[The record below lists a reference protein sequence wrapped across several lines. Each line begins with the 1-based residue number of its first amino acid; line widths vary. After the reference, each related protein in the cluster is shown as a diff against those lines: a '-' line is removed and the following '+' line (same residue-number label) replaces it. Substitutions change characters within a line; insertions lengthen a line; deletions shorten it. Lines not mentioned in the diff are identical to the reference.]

1 MNKRYDVLPSQLVDT
16 AEKSARMHG
25 QEVVTHYQ
33 TPTVGVVIPVIQA
46 AVTGVALGI
55 AFGIIAWAVGTGKP
69 LKIAIVTWAIVQAL
83 AWLYLL
89 MVWFNRIG
97 LLEQLLK
104 MDLNHDGYIGN
115 NNDNVS
121 GTIKLVATSS
131 NGRAAQIGH
140 LPGTKGQLV
149 ELARGLAAGS
159 PFSRDAWSYLY
170 KRGDFYA
177 LQSVFVRRGW
187 AKWKDESTHTLGV
200 ELTDAGE
207 DCIEKIARGEFE
219 FEEDTT
225 PLPRAR

>member
-1 MNKRYDVLPSQLVDT
+1 MNKRYDVLPPQQLVDT

-55 AFGIIAWAVGTGKP
+55 AFGIIAWAIGTGKP

-89 MVWFNRIG
+89 MVWFNRLG

-115 NNDNVS
+115 PVQI
-121 GTIKLVATSS
+121 TMPVAPSS
-131 NGRAAQIGH
+131 
-140 LPGTKGQLV
+140 
-149 ELARGLAAGS
+149 
-159 PFSRDAWSYLY
+159 
-170 KRGDFYA
+170 
-177 LQSVFVRRGW
+177 
-187 AKWKDESTHTLGV
+187 
-200 ELTDAGE
+200 
-207 DCIEKIARGEFE
+207 
-219 FEEDTT
+219 
-225 PLPRAR
+225 